1 MNLNN
6 QSSSNANQM
15 KKLDV
20 YVCFDFD
27 DNQEIDVIESCL
39 KVYLSIKFQTHKLD
53 KFEIYKPMITDTDII
68 KKGTLV
74 FSEMYQTLKLK
85 SPNETWFI
93 YMGNGSVQNIYNNV
107 FVLLLNKTPNK
118 KECYYTIN
126 KNNMIISAQMLRND
140 KLNTLK
146 ILTKSFDEI
155 INTKKILKY
164 N

>member
-39 KVYLSIKFQTHKLD
+39 KVYLSIKFQTYKLD